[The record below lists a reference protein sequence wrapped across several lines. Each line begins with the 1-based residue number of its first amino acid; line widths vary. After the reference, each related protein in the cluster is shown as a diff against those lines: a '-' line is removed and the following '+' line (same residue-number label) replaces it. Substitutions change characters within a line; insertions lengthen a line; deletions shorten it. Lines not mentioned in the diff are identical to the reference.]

1 MTNNKKQ
8 IEIELRA
15 LLTREEYTR
24 VKKFL
29 AERAID
35 LGKDDKDVYFFLL
48 PNKIVKVVNN
58 VSQKTAK
65 IVIKFNRLGRGRSDF
80 EEIEIPINP
89 KDFEKAVK
97 LFSALPFEQI
107 QNSYQKRHNY
117 RYNGVEIAL
126 KYSETWGFHMEL
138 EIIIDN
144 LAKKDKAE
152 RKIRKVAQE
161 LGVKILTEEE
171 LAKFAKRIDQE
182 YKNNSLENKNIIPPS
197 AFNEYL
203 VQDDKTG
210 VETTTMG
217 VPEQ

>member
-171 LAKFAKRIDQE
+171 LAKFAKRIG
-182 YKNNSLENKNIIPPS
+182 SRI
-197 AFNEYL
+197 
-203 VQDDKTG
+203 
-210 VETTTMG
+210 
-217 VPEQ
+217 